1 MRVDGGRAEHLA
13 GAVDDR
19 DLDAGAEARVQA
31 HRGPRAGRRGQQQV
45 AHVGGEHPDRLVL
58 GRLPQPDPDVDAQV
72 RQDAGAPGPV
82 HRGLQPLVGRA
93 ALVADAE
100 PPGDA
105 LLELRV
111 LGPGLQ
117 GEVEDLLLLPA
128 EQGQHAVRGQP
139 PE

>member
-1 MRVDGGRAEHLA
+1 VRLVRVDGGRAEHLA
-13 GAVDDR
+13 GAVGDR
-19 DLDAGAEARVQA
+19 DLDAGAEAGVQA
-31 HRGPRAGRRGQQQV
+31 DRGPRAGRRGQQQV

-82 HRGLQPLVGRA
+82 HRGLQPRVGRA
-93 ALVADAE
+93 SFVADAE

-117 GEVEDLLLLPA
+117 GEVEDLLLLAA
-128 EQGQHAVRGQP
+128 E
-139 PE
+139 